1 MSSHNLEKSPLPAL
15 PPPDRLLFLLK
26 TRGPQAAAQLAAA
39 LEITPEA
46 ARQQLL
52 RLSQEGLVN
61 ATTETRGVGR
71 PSQVY
76 SLTSEAQKR
85 FPDTHAEL
93 TVHLIGLINEVLGEN
108 TLDKIVAARGSQNL
122 ARYAKVISEQAP
134 LRKKIKKLAEIR
146 TAEGYMATWRQ
157 EGEEYVLI
165 ENHCPICAAAS
176 VCAGFC
182 HTELETFRQ
191 VLGPGVEVRR
201 TEHLL
206 AGARRCAYRISPDR
220 SSGASAPATHPPP
233 RHRFRRRRA
242 RTASR
247 SAAGGRMPAGG

>member
-1 MSSHNLEKSPLPAL
+1 MSNPNLEKSYLRAL

-26 TRGPQAAAQLAAA
+26 TRGPQAAAQLAVA

-52 RLSQEGLVN
+52 RLSQEGLVS
-61 ATTETRGVGR
+61 ATTQTRGVGR

-93 TVHLIGLINEVLGEN
+93 TVHLIDLISEVLGEKA
-108 TLDKIVAARGSQNL
+108 LDKLIAARGSQNL
-122 ARYAKVISEQAP
+122 ARYAEVISQQAS
-134 LRKKIKKLAEIR
+134 LRNKVKKLAEIR
-146 TAEGYMATWRQ
+146 TAEGYMATWSQ

-176 VCAGFC
+176 ECAGFC
-182 HTELETFRQ
+182 HSELETFRQ
-191 VLGPGVEVRR
+191 VLGPGVEVKR

-206 AGARRCAYRISPDR
+206 AGARRCAYRICR
-220 SSGASAPATHPPP
+220 GPPI
-233 RHRFRRRRA
+233 RCG
-242 RTASR
+242 RTRNASR
-247 SAAGGRMPAGG
+247 SAAGGRISDPGSRRRNSPA